1 MTFGRRSA
9 LATWSRSKLV
19 VESWVDVRGD
29 LILVANLAP
38 TATADD
44 DVGILGELAV

>member
-1 MTFGRRSA
+1 VITAEPSP
-9 LATWSRSKLV
+9 SRLRDKV
-19 VESWVDVRGD
+19 VGQSWVDVRGD

-44 DVGILGELAV
+44 DVGILGELAA